1 MIPALTNYLVTMFK
15 ETPILSV
22 VTIRELMGEA
32 LVEVGGEVA
41 TEERV

>member
-22 VTIRELMGEA
+22 VTIRELMA
-32 LVEVGGEVA
+32 KRVSSPTTAIA
-41 TEERV
+41 TSSR